1 MHYSSQKY
9 KNDNLKIYL
18 LGYFLRLFIILL
30 ISINNYFL
38 EKKCQ
43 LPINICVRVPFFSSA
58 QWPKD
63 PGPDNYGLMDWA

>member
-1 MHYSSQKY
+1 MNYSSQKY

-38 EKKCQ
+38 EK
-43 LPINICVRVPFFSSA
+43 NA
-58 QWPKD
+58 
-63 PGPDNYGLMDWA
+63 NYL